1 MAMTLTNN
9 KCQIAKNYLLQI
21 RTIKQRIFVLEERE
35 KELEERSR
43 FISSKTYDND
53 KVRKSGTIS
62 KTEEYV
68 TLLDDCRGKIVREH
82 IKLLKLEEV
91 ITEQVHTMPHKPEQM
106 LLELRYV
113 QCMTNEQAAEVMG
126 FSDRHCRRV
135 CQLAL
140 EHFFDRFLDDTISV
154 EDSPF

>member
-1 MAMTLTNN
+1 MTISE
-9 KCQIAKNYLLQI
+9 KREVAKNYLLQI
-21 RTIKQRIFVLEERE
+21 AVIRKRIFILQERE

-91 ITEQVHTMPHKPEQM
+91 ISEQVRQMPHEPEQM